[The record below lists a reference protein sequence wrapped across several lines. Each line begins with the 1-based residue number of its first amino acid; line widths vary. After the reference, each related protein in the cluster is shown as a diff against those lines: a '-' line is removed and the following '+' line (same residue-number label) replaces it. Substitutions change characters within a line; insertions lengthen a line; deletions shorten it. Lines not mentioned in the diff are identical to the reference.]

1 MINFEPAHSNR
12 IQDFVQT
19 WTLLPYGRSPP
30 DAVEFAYNNESVY
43 LAQPIL
49 SQFTP
54 GGSGLGTF
62 DANQTTSIGLT
73 NTPNN
78 TLALLA
84 NGNSPDNG
92 GIGEVLRYASPV
104 THLPSLSD
112 IIIPLGIPS
121 GASGS
126 IARSCLTPKLIC
138 EAAYRALPQS
148 QFADSPI
155 QGTVIEPVVHVCLP
169 PTRFPSGL
177 VCCLWHA
184 SAGVAF

>member
-30 DAVEFAYNNESVY
+30 DAVEFVYNNESVY

-62 DANQTTSIGLT
+62 DANQTTSISLT

-138 EAAYRALPQS
+138 EAAYRALP
-148 QFADSPI
+148 
-155 QGTVIEPVVHVCLP
+155 
-169 PTRFPSGL
+169 
-177 VCCLWHA
+177 
-184 SAGVAF
+184 